1 MRILV
6 IRFRSSLNAIF
17 SVLFAAFF
25 NACVLGDDFSHLP
38 EDLQNR
44 INVLVGDSFKEET
57 NNERTENIGP
67 NPPESKEVV
76 KMRNDGV
83 TETILPDEKKV
94 FKKGNETVI
103 LTPDNKVLYSDSP
116 NKPPIVIS
124 NFQRPKVE
132 QRIYIPPARK
142 PPITAKPIAPNPLDP
157 SKLSNSDLPVN
168 NSTRPPENH
177 NSGSKART
185 GSTDTDNSARRSQ
198 RENFSWEDLST
209 RSSSIRHHNTG
220 DHLIEDG
227 RSPFIPPANYKPP
240 LLDIPDLVKS
250 SSRNNNL
257 GINSIVRES
266 GMIDYV
272 LPDGTNA
279 TIYPGYDTVRL
290 KTPNANEEFL
300 KPNQDGIVKIE
311 GKGFGDSR
319 IELNINPA
327 SGQTFAQNSSSSQDA
342 NGERF
347 VVRGVL
353 NSDGTSLTVD
363 SKGNSWD
370 RAQNGE
376 IRNSEY
382 KNGDVTFKYNSKTDF
397 TTALD
402 SSGKLL
408 AIKVKNDN
416 EFKDLDSGK
425 PVDLSKITTQN
436 IAEIANEKSTAYNPA
451 KVSALPQRPQ
461 SPDVN
466 RIPLSS
472 IPTGTQ
478 RYEQFAKAM
487 PANNKNR
494 DEIFKYL
501 QEINALAN
509 RSNQT
514 SKNLEELKEKEKKL
528 NESIEKEV
536 LRQQNEKANQDLK
549 KKKED
554 LEKQISEAKDAF
566 AKAQEKAEK
575 ERFRVNSSIKDLERE
590 RANANNT
597 MSSRTNDIEN
607 ARSNAAKRML
617 ALEKAGV
624 EAEERR
630 LKGLIDNS
638 LSQIERMKEGYNLCP
653 DGHPWDKCGHSDLKR
668 KWVNERLLMLLGRD
682 VLRQLE
688 ELKAAKAKLVAAEK
702 ELNGVKANET
712 IVANPNARNTSS
724 GGNGNIPPPKPYL
737 VNPIYPPKPIIL
749 NSDSAIEK
757 NRAWSQYYKDVA
769 EIERLFQKDLEQY
782 NQEMAKYNNEIK
794 NFDKKMDSF
803 TKEKNDIDKN
813 LESRKGSVSKL
824 SQELARTKLLISATD
839 SSK

>member
-1 MRILV
+1 MKILKIHFFLSLRV
-6 IRFRSSLNAIF
+6 IISFLLLYSSNIY
-17 SVLFAAFF
+17 VR
-25 NACVLGDDFSHLP
+25 GDDFSHLP
-38 EDLQNR
+38 EEVQNR
-44 INVLVGDSFKEET
+44 INMLVGDAFKEES
-57 NNERTENIGP
+57 NNEKPEKFDP

-76 KMRNDGV
+76 KTRTDGV
-83 TETILPDEKKV
+83 TESTLPDERKV

-103 LTPDNKVLYSDSP
+103 LTPDNKILYSDSP
-116 NKPPIVIS
+116 NKPPIVVS

-132 QRIYIPPARK
+132 QRIYTPPARK
-142 PPITAKPIAPNPLDP
+142 LPNTAKPITPRPLDP

-168 NSTRPPENH
+168 NSIRTPDNQSPGSRIRIGSADSENA
-177 NSGSKART
+177 GKRI
-185 GSTDTDNSARRSQ
+185 Q
-198 RENFSWEDLST
+198 RDNFSWEDLST
-209 RSSSIRHHNTG
+209 RSSGIRHNTG

-227 RSPFIPPANYKPP
+227 RSSFIPPSTYKPP
-240 LLDIPDLVKS
+240 LLETPDFVKS

-290 KTPNANEEFL
+290 KTPNANEEFR

-327 SGQTFAQNSSSSQDA
+327 SGQTFAQNSSASKDA

-376 IRNSEY
+376 TRNSEW
-382 KNGDVTFKYNSKTDF
+382 KNGDVTFKYNAKTDF
-397 TTALD
+397 TTVLD
-402 SSGKLL
+402 SSGKIL
-408 AIKVKNDN
+408 AIKGKNDN
-416 EFKDLDSGK
+416 EYKDLYSYK
-425 PVDLSKITTQN
+425 PVDLSKIVTKN
-436 IAEIANEKSTAYNPA
+436 IGEIANEKTTAYNPA
-451 KVSALPQRPQ
+451 KISALPQRPQ

-478 RYEQFAKAM
+478 RYEQFAKAI

-494 DEIFKYL
+494 DDIFKYL
-501 QEINALAN
+501 QEINTLAN

-549 KKKED
+549 KKRED
-554 LEKQISEAKDAF
+554 LEKQISEAKNAY

-575 ERFRVNSSIKDLERE
+575 ERAKVDSSIKDLSRE
-590 RANANNT
+590 RANANSS

-607 ARSNAAKRML
+607 ARNNAAKRML

-624 EAEERR
+624 DAEERR
-630 LKGLIDNS
+630 LKGLIDNA
-638 LSQIERMKEGYNLCP
+638 LSEIERMKGGYNLCP

-688 ELKAAKAKLVAAEK
+688 ELKAAKAKLAAAEK
-702 ELNGVKANET
+702 DLNSIGNGGIPPVKPILVKA
-712 IVANPNARNTSS
+712 I
-724 GGNGNIPPPKPYL
+724 K
-737 VNPIYPPKPIIL
+737 PPKPIIL
-749 NSDSAIEK
+749 NSDSASEK
-757 NRAWSQYYKDVA
+757 NRAWSQYYKELA
-769 EIERLFQKDLEQY
+769 EWERQIQKDIEEY
-782 NQEMAKYNNEIK
+782 NREMEKYNNEIK
-794 NFDKKMDSF
+794 KFDKKLDSF

-813 LESRKGSVSKL
+813 LEPLKSNVSKL
-824 SQELARTKLLISATD
+824 NQELARTKLLISATD
-839 SSK
+839 SSR